1 MKKMIIDTR
10 CNMCEMIKIIIS
22 DASAFGIVDEAY
34 TDKVIITPSC
44 ISYEYKP
51 HPKRRQETNIYRKWT
66 YKTTSPIFLELYKRI
81 AEMTPKYLVSEK
93 EMYVLDG
100 YETTITATFQDK
112 HKESAAFYYS
122 SDYFQDYFSLI
133 KEMVPN
139 TEYIPAVLLTRED
152 YE

>member
-1 MKKMIIDTR
+1 MNDI
-10 CNMCEMIKIIIS
+10 IKITIS
-22 DASAFGIVDEAY
+22 GVSGFCPVDEAY
-34 TDKVIITPSC
+34 SDKVTITPSS

-51 HPKRRQETNIYRKWT
+51 HTESRLETNIYRKWS
-66 YKTTSPIFLELYKRI
+66 YKTTSPIFQELYKRI
-81 AEMTPKYLVSEK
+81 AEMTPKYLIGGDAL
-93 EMYVLDG
+93 YVCDG
-100 YETTITATFQDK
+100 SPTTITATFQDK

>member
-1 MKKMIIDTR
+1 M
-10 CNMCEMIKIIIS
+10 
-22 DASAFGIVDEAY
+22 
-34 TDKVIITPSC
+34 
-44 ISYEYKP
+44 
-51 HPKRRQETNIYRKWT
+51 
-66 YKTTSPIFLELYKRI
+66 YKRI

-112 HKESAAFYYS
+112 HKESAVFYS
-122 SDYFQDYFSLI
+122 SLDFFHDYFSLI

>member
-1 MKKMIIDTR
+1 
-10 CNMCEMIKIIIS
+10 
-22 DASAFGIVDEAY
+22 
-34 TDKVIITPSC
+34 
-44 ISYEYKP
+44 
-51 HPKRRQETNIYRKWT
+51 
-66 YKTTSPIFLELYKRI
+66 
-81 AEMTPKYLVSEK
+81 MTPKYLVSEK

-100 YETTITATFQDK
+100 YETTITAIFQDK